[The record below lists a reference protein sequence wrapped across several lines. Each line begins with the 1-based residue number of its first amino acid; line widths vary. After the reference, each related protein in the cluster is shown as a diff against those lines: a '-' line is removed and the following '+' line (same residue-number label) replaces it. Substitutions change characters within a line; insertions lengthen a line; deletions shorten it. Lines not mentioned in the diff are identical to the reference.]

1 MRLARLLP
9 LLSLG
14 LAAACKAP
22 EKAVDDVNDTG
33 SVAPVCSTEG
43 PSTTFLMNKVRFAR
57 VEDGVAWGSDLDGD
71 VTAGGGTAG
80 CGKADVVDPEGTPG
94 IDNAFAGL
102 LPALE
107 QTEAAAISGLLQAS
121 VGAGELLL
129 TVEVLGLDDY
139 ESDDCVAV
147 QFGNAEGQPMLGTDG
162 ELLPGQ
168 SFSRNP
174 NDPVTRIDEAVVD
187 AGRLTFASDF
197 GIKLQILDANLDLD
211 VTRGVVRMDMA
222 PDGQSATGHFTGGVS
237 IDYML
242 SEIDKY
248 AIDPDLKDL
257 INTVM
262 PVVGDLQGDSGECD
276 HFSIAFE
283 FDAIPAYFYLEE
295 SEAN

>member
-1 MRLARLLP
+1 MRHPALRLLLP
-9 LLSLG
+9 LCLG
-14 LAAACKAP
+14 LACKAP
-22 EKAVDDVNDTG
+22 EKEAAELDDTG
-33 SVAPVCSTEG
+33 APAQVCAADG

-57 VEDGVAWGSDLDGD
+57 SEGGVSWGSDLDGE
-71 VTAGGGTAG
+71 VSAGGGTAG
-80 CGKADVVDPEGTPG
+80 CGKVDLVDPEGNPG

-139 ESDDCVAV
+139 QNDDCVAV
-147 QFGNAEGQPMLGTDG
+147 QFGNAEGQPLVGADG

-174 NDPVTRIDEAVVD
+174 NDPVTRIDEALVD
-187 AGRLTFASDF
+187 GGRLTFASDF

-211 VTRGVVRMDMA
+211 VTQGVVRMDMA

-242 SEIDKY
+242 TEIDKY
-248 AIDPDLKDL
+248 AIDQGLKDL

-262 PVVGDLQGDSGECD
+262 PAVGDLKGDTGECD

-283 FDAIPAYFYLEE
+283 FDAIPAYFYLDQE
-295 SEAN
+295 EAN

>member
-1 MRLARLLP
+1 MRPRTAP
-9 LLSLG
+9 LLL
-14 LAAACKAP
+14 LAALAVACKAP
-22 EKAVDDVNDTG
+22 EKAAEDGLDTG
-33 SVAPVCSTEG
+33 EAPAACASSG

-57 VEDGVAWGSDLDGD
+57 IEDGVSWGSDLDGE
-71 VTAGGGTAG
+71 VTPAGSTGG
-80 CGKADVVDPEGTPG
+80 CGKVDLTDPEGTPG
-94 IDNAFAGL
+94 VDNAFAGL

-129 TVEVLGLDDY
+129 TVEMIGLDDY
-139 ESDDCVAV
+139 QSDDCIAV

-174 NDPVTRIDEAVVD
+174 NDPVTRVDEASVED
-187 AGRLTFASDF
+187 GRLVFASDF
-197 GIKLQILDANLDLD
+197 GIKLQILDANLDLA

-242 SEIDKY
+242 TEIDKY
-248 AIDPDLKDL
+248 AIDQGLKDL

-262 PVVGDLQGDSGECD
+262 PAVGDLKGDSGECD

-283 FDAIPAYFYLEE
+283 FDAIPAYFYLDE